1 MSSPEIGTPA
11 DPAAQPSAPQPT
23 ATRSR
28 FRKSKSA
35 AAPES
40 APAQALPVQPVSA
53 PVYEAPAPIQPM
65 PETFYS
71 QESIQQPALA
81 SRTAYLHNAPPNY
94 PAAAPYQPSPAHQA
108 APAYVSQSATQAW
121 PAIENTLPRTE
132 APGLSAEDAA
142 AIAAAITAANKQQ
155 HRFRLH
161 MPKVRMP
168 KLRMP
173 KFSMARV
180 KQSVPQ
186 VNTRKIA
193 WKRIGVASAALLAL
207 MLTIPTI
214 YVVADRAPREAV
226 VEAPAVVEAAPAVV
240 EAAPAVVVDPAAAVA
255 APEKSALRT
264 LRDKVWNLATLG
276 RGGVKADQQA
286 MEVVALSINPPV
298 PGSVE
303 ASALQAAYAAS
314 IAAAE
319 ARLAAGEVVVA
330 DLAPGTVIRTVTLK
344 PFVAGEPVV
353 AAQPAL
359 IVAGQPEQ
367 VAMSAPAVTNVEA
380 VPLVAPCRVMHT
392 VRRGE
397 GLFTIADAYGV
408 ERRQVYRANTWV
420 RNRANMYLYVGD
432 QVCIP

>member
-1 MSSPEIGTPA
+1 MSSPEFGSSPA
-11 DPAAQPSAPQPT
+11 DPAAQPAAQPAPVK
-23 ATRSR
+23 SGR
-28 FRKSKSA
+28 FRKNKKA
-35 AAPES
+35 AAPAV
-40 APAQALPVQPVSA
+40 APAQALPVQAVPVQTMPVQTMPVQAVPMQPVSV

-71 QESIQQPALA
+71 QESIQQPVLA
-81 SRTAYLHNAPPNY
+81 SRSAYLHNAPPNY
-94 PAAAPYQPSPAHQA
+94 PAATPFQPSPAHQA

-132 APGLSAEDAA
+132 APGLSPEDAA

-155 HRFRLH
+155 RRFRLH
-161 MPKVRMP
+161 MP

-173 KFSMARV
+173 KFRMPKVSMARV

-186 VNTRKIA
+186 VNTKKIG
-193 WKRIGVASAALLAL
+193 WKRIGVVSAALLAL
-207 MLTIPTI
+207 MLTIPTL
-214 YVVADRAPREAV
+214 YVVADRAPEAAV
-226 VEAPAVVEAAPAVV
+226 VEAPEQ
-240 EAAPAVVVDPAAAVA
+240 
-255 APEKSALRT
+255 SALKT

-276 RGGVKADQQA
+276 RGGVNVDAQS

-298 PGSVE
+298 PGAVE
-303 ASALQAAYAAS
+303 ASALHAAYAAS

-319 ARLAAGEVVVA
+319 ARLAAGEVLVA
-330 DLAPGTVIRTVTLK
+330 DLAPGTVIRTVTLR
-344 PFVAGEPVV
+344 PFVVGEPLVT
-353 AAQPAL
+353 AQPAQAAL
-359 IVAGQPEQ
+359 IVAGQQEQ

-380 VPLVAPCRVMHT
+380 VALAAPCRVTHT

-420 RNRANMYLYVGD
+420 RNRPNMYLYVGD

>member
-11 DPAAQPSAPQPT
+11 DPAAQPSAPPPT

-35 AAPES
+35 PAPES
-40 APAQALPVQPVSA
+40 APAQALPEQPVSA

-132 APGLSAEDAA
+132 APGLSPEDAA
-142 AIAAAITAANKQQ
+142 AIAAAITAANAKQR
-155 HRFRLH
+155 RFRMKMPK
-161 MPKVRMP
+161 MPKVDM
-168 KLRMP
+168 K
-173 KFSMARV
+173 RV
-180 KQSVPQ
+180 KQSIPQ

-226 VEAPAVVEAAPAVV
+226 VEAPAVVEAAPAVVEAAPAVV

-319 ARLAAGEVVVA
+319 ARLAAGEIVVA

-359 IVAGQPEQ
+359 IVAGQTEQ